1 MKLTVAGEAL
11 HILLIKIYLLRDVSM
26 TGRIAVFFLCLFL
39 ECLLSIF
46 SCASG
51 VKIFFLKSPYFPIP
65 KGEAVHVRCGCSW
78 EAVAL
83 S

>member
-26 TGRIAVFFLCLFL
+26 TGRIAVFFSLPFSRMSFIYFFLCQW
-39 ECLLSIF
+39 S
-46 SCASG
+46 
-51 VKIFFLKSPYFPIP
+51 KDFFLKSPYFPIP

>member
-26 TGRIAVFFLCLFL
+26 TGRIAVFFLCFFL

-46 SCASG
+46 FCASG
-51 VKIFFLKSPYFPIP
+51 VKFFF
-65 KGEAVHVRCGCSW
+65 
-78 EAVAL
+78 
-83 S
+83 